1 MSEKIFDFLKDNF
14 RNPKLY
20 IVLLASVFL
29 FLLLFP
35 YIDANI
41 FYYSRVEKRISIL
54 QEISE
59 IDQEALKNSPVLAEE
74 YESILFE
81 ISKQK
86 DGSIGSIFI
95 SKTTKEI
102 QQYKFI
108 SGGFLSWLLA
118 LICLFMKIEKASNK
132 IIGIFFFLIL
142 GCGLGY
148 IAQLFPIIIQPVC
161 NYIGVPL
168 LQFILLGILAMS
180 MNKKKLR
187 SNT

>member
-29 FLLLFP
+29 FLLVFP

-95 SKTTKEI
+95 SKTTRNTTI
-102 QQYKFI
+102 QIYFW
-108 SGGFLSWLLA
+108 GLSVMVIGSHM
-118 LICLFMKIEKASNK
+118 LIYEN
-132 IIGIFFFLIL
+132 
-142 GCGLGY
+142 
-148 IAQLFPIIIQPVC
+148 
-161 NYIGVPL
+161 
-168 LQFILLGILAMS
+168 
-180 MNKKKLR
+180 
-187 SNT
+187 